1 MQSDKEKFKSDF
13 IKRLVNFS
21 LKILKLT
28 GLIKKEPNLWSLSD
42 QLIRCSTSI
51 GANVVE
57 AKSSSSKKEYINYF
71 QISLKSANETKYW
84 LLLLREHK
92 KGDKISEEADKLLQ
106 EAEEISNI
114 LGSSILTLKNKK

>member
-1 MQSDKEKFKSDF
+1 MNKEKFKSDF
-13 IKRLVNFS
+13 IKRLISFS

-28 GLIKKEPNLWSLSD
+28 GLIKKEPNLWPLSD

-84 LLLLREHK
+84 LLILREHK
-92 KGDKISEEADKLLQ
+92 KGDKISEEANKLLQ

>member
-1 MQSDKEKFKSDF
+1 MNKEKFKSDF
-13 IKRLVNFS
+13 IKRLINFS